1 MTGSFRIGS
10 VAGIDLRIHY
20 TWLFAL
26 VLVAWSLAD
35 GFFPAS
41 FPSFDPIT
49 DWLLGIVSA
58 LLLFA
63 SVLIHE
69 LSHSV
74 MAMKRGLAVHSI
86 TLFIFGGVSAIAGE
100 PRAAKDEFAISVV
113 GPLTSLALSACFW
126 GLGLA
131 LGTSD
136 TPAAAVT
143 LYLAFIN
150 LALGI
155 FNLVPGFP
163 LDGGRVLRSVLWGA
177 THNFRRATQ
186 IATYVGQ
193 AFGFLLIGW
202 GLLRLLSG
210 DFLGGMWTAFL
221 GWFLNSAAE
230 ATRHTELMTPRSLT
244 SVPAETTLSS
254 ALRDLADQDI
264 YEIWVTEDGRVV
276 GLLTRPR
283 NGAFHG
289 HRAPSRG

>member
-1 MTGSFRIGS
+1 
-10 VAGIDLRIHY
+10 
-20 TWLFAL
+20 
-26 VLVAWSLAD
+26 
-35 GFFPAS
+35 
-41 FPSFDPIT
+41 
-49 DWLLGIVSA
+49 
-58 LLLFA
+58 
-63 SVLIHE
+63 
-69 LSHSV
+69 
-74 MAMKRGLAVHSI
+74 
-86 TLFIFGGVSAIAGE
+86 
-100 PRAAKDEFAISVV
+100 
-113 GPLTSLALSACFW
+113 LTSLALSACFW

-136 TPAAAVT
+136 TPAGAVT

-193 AFGFLLIGW
+193 TFGFLLIGW
-202 GLLRLLSG
+202 GLFQLLSG

-221 GWFLNSAAE
+221 GWFLNNAAE

-283 NGAFHG
+283 NGAYHG
-289 HRAPSRG
+289 HRAPSRA